1 MTLTVGIDIGGT
13 SVQAMAFDDDGNVT
27 GRSEVPAGTTGG
39 ASVVESVLRAWKT
52 FAPQGEVARAGVGVP
67 GRVDPRTGDV
77 RLAVNLGIGEDPY
90 PLGAELASAFGVP
103 VAVEN
108 DVKVAALGVYEELGR
123 HDLSPS
129 SLALLNIGTGIAAG
143 IVIEGHIF
151 RGSHGMAGEI
161 GHVVVDDQGP
171 PCRCGQHGCLESVAA
186 GPAISN
192 AWPGPPG
199 SVFTAAVNGEAAA
212 NRIATRISGHIALA
226 TTWLAATFDIERVY
240 LGGGVTRA
248 GGPFLQAVRQRLLEA
263 TENSSLAA
271 QRLDPELVSLA
282 PIEDSLGPRGAAV
295 MADRYEF
302 SLRREKATSKQTEGA
317 I

>member
-13 SVQAMAFDDDGNVT
+13 SVLAMAFDGGGTAVD
-27 GRSEVPAGTTGG
+27 RSEVLAGTRGG
-39 ASVVESVLRAWKT
+39 ASVVESVLQAWK
-52 FAPQGEVARAGVGVP
+52 GLRLHHEVARTGVGVP

-77 RLAVNLGIGEDPY
+77 RLAVNLGIGDDPY
-90 PLGAELASAFGVP
+90 PLGAELSSAFGLR

-108 DVKVAALGVYEELGR
+108 DVKVAALGVHEELR
-123 HDLSPS
+123 RQDRAPS

-143 IVIEGHIF
+143 VVIEGNIF

-161 GHVVVDDQGP
+161 GHVVVDEQGP
-171 PCRCGQHGCLESVAA
+171 RCPCGQQGCLEAVAA
-186 GPAISN
+186 GPAISR
-192 AWPGPPG
+192 AWLGRVG
-199 SVFTAAVNGEAAA
+199 VLFNAAA
-212 NRIATRISGHIALA
+212 EGDLEANSIAKRVSGQIAQA
-226 TTWLAATFDIERVY
+226 ITWLAATFDIEQVY

-263 TENSSLAA
+263 TENSSLVA
-271 QRLDPELVSLA
+271 QRLDPELVFLA
-282 PIEDSLGPRGAAV
+282 PIEGSLGPRGAAV

-302 SLRREKATSKQTEGA
+302 SSQAEKAISNQTEGA